1 MKKNL
6 INLVR
11 LGLRIH
17 SFFHLLEFL
26 SAIYENAYIT
36 ASIAFIAMVLELSAS
51 YLIPK
56 EHIHLKPLISEV
68 HESCENEKHSL
79 K

>member
-36 ASIAFIAMVLELSAS
+36 ASIAFIAMALELTAS

-56 EHIHLKPLISEV
+56 EHIHIKPLISEV
-68 HESCENEKHSL
+68 HETCETEKHSI

>member
-17 SFFHLLEFL
+17 SFFHLLEFI

-36 ASIAFIAMVLELSAS
+36 ASIALFAMSLELVAS
-51 YLIPK
+51 FLIPK
-56 EHIHLKPLISEV
+56 EHIHIKALISDV
-68 HESCENEKHSL
+68 HESCEK
-79 K
+79 